1 MGVQG
6 LWELLSP
13 VGRRVSVETLTGKRL
28 AIDASIWIV
37 QFMKAMRDE
46 KGEMVRNAHL
56 IGFFRRICKLLF
68 LRTKPVFVFDGG
80 TPSLKRRTVIARRRQ
95 RENAQAKIRKT
106 AEKLLLNHLKAMR
119 VKELADNLNNQRMEN
134 ELKGETAQKDDLKEK
149 SSVLENV
156 EVMDNRLNR
165 DDRKGK
171 SVVVESEEDIERQ
184 KQKNDL
190 KGKSVATEY
199 IEVTDNSP
207 QSSENVTLRYDQETL
222 DAMLAASLAA
232 EEDGIVTG
240 NASTSVRDDIIS
252 EEEDDED
259 EEMMLP
265 VMDGKVDPAILASL
279 PPSMQLDL
287 LVQMRERLMAENRQK
302 YQKVKKAPAAFSE
315 LQIQSYLKTVAFRR
329 EINEVQKSAGGKD
342 VGGVQTSRIASEANR
357 EYIFSSSFTGDKQTL
372 ASAGIEK
379 NRDVELQT
387 PAKGP
392 ARLDFINHVSS
403 VARSSSETESGMGE
417 HRSNLNDVETYVD
430 ERGQLRVSRVRAMG
444 IRMTRDLQ
452 RNLDLMKEIE
462 QEKEDDDSGN
472 REAIFNKIVLGDPKT
487 FCVNNHNLEALNE
500 GNIVYST
507 FNDDLL
513 SENPLVREKKTAMNI
528 SFFEDEIVSN
538 NIDDED
544 DIFGQLVAGSSV
556 ALSPGKTDFSGKHQ
570 SDGESDC
577 SWEEGTVDEKGV
589 SSSNNIEVGSRI
601 SFGKENSTDENEVDW
616 EEVVCDVNKAIID
629 NEAAS
634 FSSKFEEESQL
645 SMEKE
650 NINNENE
657 VAWEEVVCD
666 VSKAT
671 SRGSLQEEAD
681 MAEAI
686 KRSLKDF
693 TSETVKQQLIC
704 DLTKEK
710 LEVGSLNFLVENDD
724 SPSQT
729 PYMAVA
735 GCKNLDNVVVN
746 SNSQIIESPKRQVP
760 SFAQMESGKDEKV
773 KLMHKSSEQNLLP
786 ELAALSEMTRECDET
801 PCSDF
806 LAPVEPKDVHLF
818 ADQVL
823 DSSSEGWKEIGL
835 VGSNC
840 SSEITSHV
848 SAAVM
853 GDTNMSVAH
862 ENDAVAASKCHSY
875 EISETVNS
883 LEEPLTKELASSAY
897 IKQNLVAEKNLG
909 YTVEELR
916 HTEDNC
922 PIENNMEVPIE
933 VSEASLDEEMLH
945 LRQERID
952 LADEQRKLERNAESV
967 SSEMFAECQ
976 ELLQMFGLPY
986 IIAPM
991 EAEAQCAYLELAKLV
1006 DGVVTDDS
1014 DVFLFG
1020 AQSVYK
1026 NIFDDRKYV
1035 ETYFMKDIDSELGLT
1050 REQLI
1055 RMALLLGS
1063 DYTEGVSGIGIV
1075 NAIEVVNA
1083 FPEEDGLQKFR
1094 EWLESPDP
1102 TIFGK
1107 LVTQTGHDSRK
1118 KGSNVSNSD
1127 ADCSKTVDD
1136 DPAACGVVSEG
1147 HDNELSVDDI
1157 QKTKQIFMDK
1167 HRNVSKNWHIPSSF
1181 PSEAVVS
1188 AYVSPQVDKSRE
1200 SFSWGKPDLHVLR
1213 KLCWEKFGWSNQRAD
1228 DLLVPVLKEYN
1239 KHETQLR
1246 LEAFYTFNERFAKIR
1261 SQRIKKAVKGITR
1274 KKSSELMD
1282 ILPNKNSKKMSRPAE
1297 PDIIQENLC
1306 VEDDSTAVNK
1316 SSIPVKSTSKQS
1328 RKRKTKTMH
1337 VSNEVGELSDQKEDR
1352 CSTKKGASGNVRG
1365 RGRGR
1370 GRSRAGGRGRGKTV
1384 PGCESTEIIFS
1395 DGSSSNNELESQDDI
1410 IERPYEVRKSTRPRK
1425 HINYMENDSETP
1437 GVSKPVDHS
1446 NTKGINE
1453 VMDPEIVCDEDS
1465 CRDVANEPSE
1475 QDVEPSLRDECHSD
1489 YLDMGGGFCL
1499 DEDKQENKVQLVS
1512 TFTRLSDHDKNHQSL
1527 GDGSSEDYLAMGGGF
1542 CVDESEPDT
1551 EPVQQCSSPRRDLN
1565 ETTTARMESLITMES
1580 LDPPSC
1586 TSIEDPNSMVISQE
1600 DRLSKADSSTTKTTG
1615 LAAIPFLRRKRKKT

>member
-1 MGVQG
+1 M
-6 LWELLSP
+6 
-13 VGRRVSVETLTGKRL
+13 T
-28 AIDASIWIV
+28 
-37 QFMKAMRDE
+37 
-46 KGEMVRNAHL
+46 
-56 IGFFRRICKLLF
+56 
-68 LRTKPVFVFDGG
+68 
-80 TPSLKRRTVIARRRQ
+80 
-95 RENAQAKIRKT
+95 
-106 AEKLLLNHLKAMR
+106 
-119 VKELADNLNNQRMEN
+119 
-134 ELKGETAQKDDLKEK
+134 
-149 SSVLENV
+149 
-156 EVMDNRLNR
+156 
-165 DDRKGK
+165 
-171 SVVVESEEDIERQ
+171 
-184 KQKNDL
+184 
-190 KGKSVATEY
+190 
-199 IEVTDNSP
+199 
-207 QSSENVTLRYDQETL
+207 
-222 DAMLAASLAA
+222 AMLKL
-232 EEDGIVTG
+232 
-240 NASTSVRDDIIS
+240 
-252 EEEDDED
+252 
-259 EEMMLP
+259 
-265 VMDGKVDPAILASL
+265 
-279 PPSMQLDL
+279 
-287 LVQMRERLMAENRQK
+287 
-302 YQKVKKAPAAFSE
+302 
-315 LQIQSYLKTVAFRR
+315 FR
-329 EINEVQKSAGGKD
+329 A
-342 VGGVQTSRIASEANR
+342 
-357 EYIFSSSFTGDKQTL
+357 L
-372 ASAGIEK
+372 ASAGIEE
-379 NRDVELQT
+379 NRDLELLT

-392 ARLDFINHVSS
+392 ARLNFINQVSS
-403 VARSSSETESGMGE
+403 AARSSSETESGMNV

-430 ERGQLRVSRVRAMG
+430 ERGHLRVSRVRAMG

-462 QEKEDDDSGN
+462 REKEDDDSGN
-472 REAIFNKIVLGDPKT
+472 REAIFNKIVLGDPET
-487 FCVNNHNLEALNE
+487 VSVNNHNLEALDE
-500 GNIVYST
+500 RNIVYST
-507 FNDDLL
+507 SNGDIL
-513 SENPLVREKKTAMNI
+513 SENPSVPEKRTAMNI
-528 SFFEDEIVSN
+528 SFFEEEIVSKD
-538 NIDDED
+538 IDDDD

-556 ALSPGKTDFSGKHQ
+556 ALSPGKNEFSGKHH

-589 SSSNNIEVGSRI
+589 SFSNNIEVGSWM
-601 SFGKENSTDENEVDW
+601 SLGKENLTDENEVDW

-629 NEAAS
+629 DGGAS
-634 FSSKFEEESQL
+634 FSSNFEESRM
-645 SMEKE
+645 SVEKE

-666 VSKAT
+666 VNKAT
-671 SRGSLQEEAD
+671 SRVSLEEEAD

-693 TSETVKQQLIC
+693 TSETVKQRLMC

-710 LEVGSLNFLVENDD
+710 SEVGSLNFLVENNN

-735 GCKNLDNVVVN
+735 GCKSLDHVVVN
-746 SNSQIIESPKRQVP
+746 SNSQIIESPKRQAA
-760 SFAQMESGKDEKV
+760 SFAELESGKDEKV
-773 KLMHKSSEQNLLP
+773 KLMHKPCDQNLLP
-786 ELAALSEMTRECDET
+786 ELAALSEATRECDEI
-801 PCSDF
+801 PCRDF
-806 LAPVEPKDVHLF
+806 RAPLEPKGVHLI

-823 DSSSEGWKEIGL
+823 ESSVEGGKGIGV

-848 SAAVM
+848 SAVVM
-853 GDTNMSVAH
+853 GDTNMYAY
-862 ENDAVAASKCHSY
+862 ENDSVAASNFHSY
-875 EISETVNS
+875 EISEVVNS
-883 LEEPLTKELASSAY
+883 LEEPLTKELASSAP
-897 IKQNLVAEKNLG
+897 IKHNLVAEKNMG
-909 YTVEELR
+909 YPVEELR

-922 PIENNMEVPIE
+922 LIQNNMDVPIE

-945 LRQERID
+945 LRQERMD

-1102 TIFGK
+1102 TILGK
-1107 LVTQTGHDSRK
+1107 LVTQTGPDSRK
-1118 KGSNVSNSD
+1118 KESNGP
-1127 ADCSKTVDD
+1127 ADCSKTVADV
-1136 DPAACGVVSEG
+1136 PASCGVVSEG
-1147 HDNELSVDDI
+1147 HDNELSADDI

-1167 HRNVSKNWHIPSSF
+1167 HRNVSKNWHIPTSF

-1188 AYVSPQVDKSRE
+1188 AYVSPQVDKSTE

-1261 SQRIKKAVKGITR
+1261 SQRIKKAVKGITG

-1282 ILPNKNSKKMSRPAE
+1282 ILPNKNSKKRMSPAE
-1297 PDIIQENLC
+1297 PNIIQENLC
-1306 VEDDSTAVNK
+1306 VEDDSIAVNK
-1316 SSIPVKSTSKQS
+1316 SSIPEKSTPKQS
-1328 RKRKTKTMH
+1328 RKRKTKTVP
-1337 VSNEVGELSDQKEDR
+1337 VSNEVGEPSDQKEDR
-1352 CSTKKGASGNVRG
+1352 CSTKKGSSGNVRG

-1370 GRSRAGGRGRGKTV
+1370 GRGRAGGRGRGKAV
-1384 PGCESTEIIFS
+1384 PGCESNEMIYS
-1395 DGSSSNNELESQDDI
+1395 DGSSSNNELESQDDMT
-1410 IERPYEVRKSTRPRK
+1410 ESLYEVRKSTRPRK
-1425 HINYMENDSETP
+1425 HINYMEDDSETL

-1453 VMDPEIVCDEDS
+1453 AMEPEIVCDEDS
-1465 CRDVANEPSE
+1465 CRDAANDPSE
-1475 QDVEPSLRDECHSD
+1475 QDAEPLLKDGCHSD

-1499 DEDKQENKVQLVS
+1499 DEDNQENKVQLVS

-1527 GDGSSEDYLAMGGGF
+1527 EDGSSEDYLAMGGGF
-1542 CVDESEPDT
+1542 CVNEGDPDT
-1551 EPVQQCSSPRRDLN
+1551 EPVQQFSSPRRDLD
-1565 ETTTARMESLITMES
+1565 ETTTARMDSLITTES

-1586 TSIEDPNSMVISQE
+1586 TSMENANKLGISQE
-1600 DRLSKADSSTTKTTG
+1600 DRLPKADSSTSCRTG